1 MVGIAAPAT
10 IMFEAS
16 LTVRHA
22 WNLGIRGTLSRDVC
36 FCDVES
42 SLQWL
47 ARASLEKEADFM
59 FGVHD
64 SSMGSMARLVYT
76 FLRKQHDELVDDK
89 L

>member
-1 MVGIAAPAT
+1 MGIAAPAT

-42 SLQWL
+42 SLQ
-47 ARASLEKEADFM
+47 
-59 FGVHD
+59 
-64 SSMGSMARLVYT
+64 
-76 FLRKQHDELVDDK
+76 
-89 L
+89 